1 MKKLISFVCLLA
13 LACTSVSAAVPV
25 GMHSVPTD
33 IRVMLHGSEISA
45 CCVNNSMY
53 IAAEDFTA
61 YGYSAFYDDSV
72 RALFISKISEEFPEP
87 PAAQKLAVTNTLDT
101 DIAVYLNGAKVDSNS
116 VFAYNGKMY
125 LNVSTISRY
134 RDGHNASD
142 PGRAG
147 YPHLLTGNWDG
158 ENRIY
163 YIEDSPLLP
172 KDEQRAILVSYNG
185 KREEYSSFLGFT
197 ETSYPG
203 EDFEVVS
210 LSVSG
215 LPHGTFTDWYYINN
229 NGRFYYINAV
239 VEPYAFRNYWGNCQ
253 IRNARVEGNCLYFE
267 SLRLITR
274 EPVIKSLSGE
284 YKLNLD
290 TTELTVLNETED

>member
-1 MKKLISFVCLLA
+1 MY
-13 LACTSVSAAVPV
+13 
-25 GMHSVPTD
+25 SVPTD
-33 IRVMLHGSEISA
+33 IKVMLHGSEISA

-72 RALFISKISEEFPEP
+72 RALFISKISEKFPTP
-87 PAAQKLAVTNTLDT
+87 PTAQNLTVTNTLDT
-101 DIAVYLNGAKVDSNS
+101 DIAVYLNGAQVNANS

-125 LNVSTISRY
+125 LNVSAISRY
-134 RDGHNASD
+134 RDGNNASD
-142 PGRAG
+142 PGYPR
-147 YPHLLTGNWDG
+147 YPHLLTGSWDG
-158 ENRIY
+158 EARIY
-163 YIEDSPLLP
+163 YIDDSPLLP
-172 KDEQRAILVSYNG
+172 KDEQREILVSFGG
-185 KREEYSSFLGFT
+185 KREEYSTFLGFT

-210 LSVSG
+210 ISVSG
-215 LPHGTFTDWYYINN
+215 LPHGSVTYWYYINN
-229 NGRFYYINAV
+229 NGRFYHINEV
-239 VEPYAFRNYWGNCQ
+239 VGPYAFRDYWGNCQ

-274 EPVIKSLSGE
+274 EPVIKSVSGE

-290 TTELTVLNETED
+290 TTELTVLSETEG